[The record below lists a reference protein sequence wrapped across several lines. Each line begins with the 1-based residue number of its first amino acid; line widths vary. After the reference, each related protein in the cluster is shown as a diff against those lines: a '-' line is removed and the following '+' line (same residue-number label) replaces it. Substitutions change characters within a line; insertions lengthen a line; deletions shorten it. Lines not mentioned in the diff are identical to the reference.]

1 MSHFLCCFFTS
12 EIVQL
17 TASEVVKAD
26 LKAHDTIHD
35 EQKPHVQ
42 IFNLLA
48 LKLWSCFAH
57 KWTDRRY
64 LMWSIIFSDF

>member
-1 MSHFLCCFFTS
+1 MLFFYFGNS
-12 EIVQL
+12 
-17 TASEVVKAD
+17 AAD
-26 LKAHDTIHD
+26 GLGGREGRPQSHD